1 MHRTRIL
8 SIICLLALSV
18 CAVSAANVV
27 PSLDQIVRIKDVAR
41 IEGARSNQLFGYGL
55 VVGLDGSGDSQQTGF
70 TTQSIANLLQKFG
83 VNLDAARLKVKN
95 VAAVIVTADLPPF
108 LRPGSKIDV
117 LVSSLGDSR
126 SLQGGTLLQTP
137 LQAANGRTYAV
148 AQGSVSVGG
157 FTAGGGGA
165 TVTKNHTTAGR
176 VPGGAIVEQEVPAT
190 MNNAGVVNVLL
201 SNPDFATSV
210 RIAQSIN
217 TGLASNCATALDAA
231 TVQVRTDATQNV
243 TGLVATI
250 GDFTV
255 VQSIIAKVIVN
266 ERTGTVVISGP
277 VKLSPVAIASGN
289 LSVEVSTEFTVSQP
303 PPFSKK
309 GETVVV
315 PQTSVSAK
323 EDDPRLV
330 YLKNGSTLDDLVK
343 SLNVLKV
350 TPRDIVAI
358 LQALK
363 QAGALH
369 AELEII

>member
-1 MHRTRIL
+1 MHRTRIFN
-8 SIICLLALSV
+8 IICLLALSV